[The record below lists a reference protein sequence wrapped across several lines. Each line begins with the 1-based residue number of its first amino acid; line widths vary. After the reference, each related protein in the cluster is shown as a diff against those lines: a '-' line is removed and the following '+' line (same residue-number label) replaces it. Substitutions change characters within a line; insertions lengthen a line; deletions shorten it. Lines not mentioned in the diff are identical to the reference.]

1 LAATKANLAGT
12 RAYARAVS
20 RELAVALNQRVWSLL
35 ENERSPEDDEVMTN
49 AAHASLHHWGEV
61 GGPLEAARGEWLVA
75 HVYAV
80 RGRAEPALHHA
91 RRCLALTE
99 THGFGGFDRAY
110 AYEGMARALA
120 ASGDKA
126 EGKEAAAWRARA
138 AEAVAAIEDDEDRRI
153 FEADLTTSSPGWD

>member
-1 LAATKANLAGT
+1 
-12 RAYARAVS
+12 VS
-20 RELAVALNQRVWSLL
+20 RDLAVALNQRVWSLL
-35 ENERSPEDDEVMTN
+35 EAERTPEDDEVMTN

-99 THGFGGFDRAY
+99 AHGFGGFDRAY

-120 ASGDKA
+120 VSG
-126 EGKEAAAWRARA
+126 EGNEAAAWRARA
-138 AEAVAAIEDDEDRRI
+138 AEAGAAIEDDEDRRI
-153 FEADLTTSSPGWD
+153 FEADLASPSPGWD